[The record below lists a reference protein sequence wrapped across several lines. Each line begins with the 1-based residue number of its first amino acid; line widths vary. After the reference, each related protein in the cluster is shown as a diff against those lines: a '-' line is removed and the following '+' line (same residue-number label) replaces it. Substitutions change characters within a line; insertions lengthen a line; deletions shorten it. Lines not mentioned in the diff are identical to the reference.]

1 MKFYNQKLTLA
12 SSLFVVLSGLSSQL
26 WAGNYYAVVDA
37 GSSGSRLY
45 LYKKSTDAQ
54 GNPVAESLPLTGNKV
69 KPGISVYVN
78 QLAQVG
84 DYIEPLLNTLDAELK
99 SKGIPQSE
107 VNFSLMATA
116 GMRVESPNL
125 QTAVYDEVKA
135 KVKAML
141 PGVNIQYVLTI
152 QGRYEG
158 AFQWLTV
165 NYLNGN
171 LASGAETTC
180 MLETGGGSYQM
191 TWQTS
196 SKLKNSIDVFSLNY
210 GNTPYTLF
218 SESFTGLGGNY
229 SREDATDDPNS
240 FAVGYPLVSGAI
252 GTGNYKKGLVGTRKF
267 IRARDISIP
276 ASVKVP
282 ALDKCIG
289 VSLFSSVAKDLKL
302 GDSVSSKHIDE
313 AAKVVAATPWSVQ
326 VSEQPNNPRLFS
338 RVDSAQLA
346 SELIRTWFPGNRE
359 LPVADAING
368 TELSWTLGATL
379 FLGSGNSL
387 PTTW

>member
-135 KVKAML
+135 KVKAMC
-141 PGVNIQYVLTI
+141 PV
-152 QGRYEG
+152 
-158 AFQWLTV
+158 
-165 NYLNGN
+165 
-171 LASGAETTC
+171 S
-180 MLETGGGSYQM
+180 
-191 TWQTS
+191 TS
-196 SKLKNSIDVFSLNY
+196 STS
-210 GNTPYTLF
+210 
-218 SESFTGLGGNY
+218 
-229 SREDATDDPNS
+229 
-240 FAVGYPLVSGAI
+240 
-252 GTGNYKKGLVGTRKF
+252 
-267 IRARDISIP
+267 
-276 ASVKVP
+276 
-282 ALDKCIG
+282 
-289 VSLFSSVAKDLKL
+289 
-302 GDSVSSKHIDE
+302 
-313 AAKVVAATPWSVQ
+313 
-326 VSEQPNNPRLFS
+326 
-338 RVDSAQLA
+338 
-346 SELIRTWFPGNRE
+346 
-359 LPVADAING
+359 
-368 TELSWTLGATL
+368 
-379 FLGSGNSL
+379 
-387 PTTW
+387 

>member
-1 MKFYNQKLTLA
+1 MKTPRLLAFIAFFIPLA
-12 SSLFVVLSGLSSQL
+12 SFSGLSV
-26 WAGNYYAVVDA
+26 AGSYYAVVDA

-45 LYKKSTDAQ
+45 LYKTSLDAQ
-54 GNPVAESLPLTGNKV
+54 GNPIAESIPLTGNKV
-69 KPGISVYVN
+69 KPGISTLVN
-78 QLAQVG
+78 QLADVG
-84 DYIEPLLNTLDAELK
+84 QYIEPLLNTLETELNN
-99 SKGIPQSE
+99 KGIPQSE

-125 QTAVYDEVKA
+125 QNAVYEEVRA
-135 KVKAML
+135 KVKTML
-141 PGVNIQYVLTI
+141 PAVNIQYILTI

-158 AFQWLTV
+158 AFQWLSV

-171 LASGAETTC
+171 LASGNETTC

-191 TWQTS
+191 TWQTT
-196 SKLKNSIDVFSLNY
+196 SKAKNTIDVFSLNY

-240 FAVGYPLVSGAI
+240 FAIGYPLVSGAV
-252 GTGNYKKGLVGTRKF
+252 GTGNYRKGLVGTRKF

-282 ALDKCIG
+282 ALNKCVG
-289 VSLFSSVAKDLKL
+289 VSLFNSVAKDLKL
-302 GDSVSSKHIDE
+302 GTSISSKRIDE

-326 VSEQPNNPRLFS
+326 VTEQPNNPRLFS

-359 LPVADAING
+359 LPVADVING

-379 FLGSGNSL
+379 FLSSGNSL
-387 PTTW
+387 PTSW